1 VKHLGFFIREAGKNI
16 GRGGILTAAAVL
28 AITFAALMGGVF
40 ATAYYNLRA
49 IYEEVKSELYV
60 DIYLDGE
67 LDEARSAA
75 IGEHLRKL
83 PGVVRAEYVSKEKAA
98 EEFVGLFPEDSELL
112 EALSENPLPA
122 SYRVYLAAE
131 TETPEAMEK
140 LVRDINSVE
149 GVEDAVY
156 SQEWLANLEQAA
168 RTVGIVGAAVG
179 GVLGA
184 AAVLVV
190 ISTIGLAV
198 YARRQT
204 IGIMKIVGATDGFVR
219 APFVVEGFIIGLAGG
234 ALALGALY
242 GGVALLGTYGVEV
255 RFIPISY
262 VGAGLGLSAL
272 AGAAGSSVAVRRFL
286 KV

>member
-1 VKHLGFFIREAGKNI
+1 LKHLGFYIREASKNI
-16 GRGGILTAAAVL
+16 ARGGILTAAAVL
-28 AITFAALMGGVF
+28 AITFAALIAGIF

-49 IYEEVKSELYV
+49 IYEDVKSELYV
-60 DIYLDGE
+60 DVYLN
-67 LDEARSAA
+67 DEADEAVSAA
-75 IGEHLRKL
+75 VGEHLRKL
-83 PGVVRAEYVSKEKAA
+83 QGVVRADYVSKEKAA

-112 EALSENPLPA
+112 SALSENPLPA
-122 SYRVYLAAE
+122 SYRVYLSAE
-131 TETPEAMEK
+131 METPQAMEK
-140 LVRDINSVE
+140 LVKEIDAVE

-156 SQEWLANLEQAA
+156 GREWLSKLEKAA
-168 RTVGIVGAAVG
+168 RAVGAVGAAVG

-204 IGIMKIVGATDGFVR
+204 IAIMKIVGATDGFVR
-219 APFVVEGFIIGLAGG
+219 GPFVVEGFIIGLAGG
-234 ALALGALY
+234 LLALAALY
-242 GGVALLGTYGVEV
+242 GGVEFLTTYGINV
-255 RFIPISY
+255 RFLPATY
-262 VGAGLGLSAL
+262 VAAGLALSSL

>member
-49 IYEEVKSELYV
+49 IYDEVKSELYV
-60 DIYLDGE
+60 DVYLDGE

-75 IGEHLRKL
+75 VGEHLRKL

-112 EALSENPLPA
+112 DALSENPLPA

-140 LVRDINSVE
+140 LVRDIKSVE

-156 SQEWLANLEQAA
+156 GQEWLANLEQAA
-168 RTVGIVGAAVG
+168 RTVGIIGAAVG

-219 APFVVEGFIIGLAGG
+219 APFVVEGFIIGLLGG
-234 ALALGALY
+234 ILALAALY
-242 GGVALLGTYGVEV
+242 GGVTLLSTYGVTV
-255 RFIPISY
+255 RFIPLSY
-262 VGAGLGLSAL
+262 IGAGLALAAL